1 MLALEDLEGCD
12 EASVRDHIVCSFE
25 IEEKELD
32 GFEVLIAYESCG
44 SWGCDSSNWFLLR
57 KDGQLYENYGSHCSC
72 NGFEEQWGPEETS
85 VNYLLSDKFGL
96 WTGGYDDNVDGNKD
110 AVGRE
115 IRRILTGTEATG
127 RRAAIAAQK
136 ARASNPYIEAEE

>member
-1 MLALEDLEGCD
+1 MLALEDLAGAD
-12 EASVRDHIVCSFE
+12 ETLVRDHIVCEFE

-57 KDGQLYENYGSHCSC
+57 KDGQLYENHGSHCSC
-72 NGFEEQWGPEETS
+72 NGFEEQWAPEETS
-85 VNYLLSDKFGL
+85 VDYLLSEKFYFPS
-96 WTGGYDDNVDGNKD
+96 GGYDTNGNEE
-110 AVGRE
+110 AVSRE
-115 IRRILTGTEATG
+115 IRRFFTVTEATG

-136 ARASNPYIEAEE
+136 ARAANPYIETEE